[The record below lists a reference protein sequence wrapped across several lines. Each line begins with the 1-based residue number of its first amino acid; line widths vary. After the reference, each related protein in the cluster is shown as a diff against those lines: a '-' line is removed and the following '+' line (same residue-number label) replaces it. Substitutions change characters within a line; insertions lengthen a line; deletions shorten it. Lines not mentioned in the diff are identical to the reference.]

1 MTKKRPGSFFGRFP
15 RDGSKMGRRWVEK
28 APRAGPADFRA
39 QGPTDFR
46 ALGPD
51 LEFFQIFGNRAFFL
65 EI

>member
-1 MTKKRPGSFFGRFP
+1 MSKKRPGSFFGRFP

-28 APRAGPADFRA
+28 PPRAGPADFRA

-51 LEFFQIFGNRAFFL
+51 VDFL
-65 EI
+65 